1 MQYTIY
7 IDVLFYKLF
16 ILSFV
21 LLWSAGMWNRA
32 SMKLWKI
39 SIGAAVWSIISIAS
53 LMLPQEIRLV
63 AGFMLQCFLGL
74 VVLTLV
80 FGKTNWISFVFI
92 ALYYSGIFRMLDWLQ
107 PMLGK
112 AGAQLCI
119 LTIALVI
126 FAFSLKRG
134 RENKYV
140 TVSLHTGDETLE
152 IKALVDSGNSLSEP
166 LSGKPACVLEKDC
179 LPENWQPEEP
189 YCSPGIFFIPYRAVG
204 TEEGLLQGICFK
216 NAKVKADNKTMLCK
230 EMMVA
235 LCEQKLS
242 KNGAYRMLLHE
253 DYRPD

>member
-92 ALYYSGIFRMLDWLQ
+92 ALYYSGMQRY
-107 PMLGK
+107 GY
-112 AGAQLCI
+112 I
-119 LTIALVI
+119 LV
-126 FAFSLKRG
+126 FPSSF
-134 RENKYV
+134 
-140 TVSLHTGDETLE
+140 
-152 IKALVDSGNSLSEP
+152 
-166 LSGKPACVLEKDC
+166 
-179 LPENWQPEEP
+179 Q
-189 YCSPGIFFIPYRAVG
+189 
-204 TEEGLLQGICFK
+204 
-216 NAKVKADNKTMLCK
+216 
-230 EMMVA
+230 
-235 LCEQKLS
+235 
-242 KNGAYRMLLHE
+242 
-253 DYRPD
+253 